1 MLLEKNDCVI
11 ISFEINLLFLLRSF
25 DILIIS
31 EKKTNNKKMC
41 TYRLQSTLH
50 WHVWLNEIWLVLL
63 GTGTRHH
70 RQLMRLLSLN
80 YIHPVI
86 YHRQLQSEESQV

>member
-1 MLLEKNDCVI
+1 
-11 ISFEINLLFLLRSF
+11 
-25 DILIIS
+25 
-31 EKKTNNKKMC
+31 MC
-41 TYRLQSTLH
+41 TYRLQSALH

-70 RQLMRLLSLN
+70 RQLMHLLFLN

-86 YHRQLQSEESQV
+86 YHRQSQSEESQVCVRRRNLIIVKIESKQYFKFFFVYFSFYLKIEIEL